1 MLAVADALALAAV
14 AIALCDEGPARRRCP
29 PHAPLGYLACFL
41 SHTVRALQ
49 LHGGSVDAATA
60 QVTSQ
65 WAWSGVAVKSRSV
78 HPALLKARSV
88 PVACSGAAAL
98 GACADRARRNLNLL
112 GTRPL
117 HTSTVSPLP
126 PPCNFPRF
134 WLLF

>member
-1 MLAVADALALAAV
+1 MLAVADALALSAV

-49 LHGGSVDAATA
+49 LHGGSVDAAAA

-98 GACADRARRNLNLL
+98 GACADRARRNLDLL

-117 HTSTVSPLP
+117 HTSAVP
-126 PPCNFPRF
+126 PASLLCNFPRF